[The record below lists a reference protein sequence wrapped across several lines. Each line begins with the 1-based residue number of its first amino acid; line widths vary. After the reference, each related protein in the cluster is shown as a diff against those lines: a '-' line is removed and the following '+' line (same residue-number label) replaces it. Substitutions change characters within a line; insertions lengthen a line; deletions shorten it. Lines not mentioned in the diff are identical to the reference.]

1 MHHTPKR
8 VRTTESGACTYC
20 VKRKERCYIGVKGIP
35 CTTCHRLKL
44 PCDGSVKA
52 QRQPRSKPRVP
63 PPTHCAGATFTITLK
78 NSADTRIEELF
89 ASQLQ
94 KTELEQNPRFI
105 APSPEVAAT
114 APLDNYHAIIH
125 QLLGERNEV
134 EPRKVQIP
142 DYVTA
147 LPDRLDAADLQYLEA
162 KGALCVPT
170 ARFRT
175 ELLKSYILWV
185 HPQLP
190 VLDLEPVLSAIS
202 KNDGSNTISLL
213 LFHAVMFAGA
223 AFVDISYINQEGY
236 TSRAAAQD
244 ILFQRAKVLLELHCE
259 DDRLATVQA
268 LLLLVHWHDIQNT
281 EKDASH
287 WIGTCLSLAIS
298 IGLHRSPN
306 ISSMALHQRQVW
318 KRTWWSLYNHARLT
332 SEDLVTMM
340 TIEGEH
346 HASEAP
352 EVGMI
357 ELSDFHLTVIPSEVR
372 AIVDDC
378 EALASIENQTAH
390 AIFFVEKTKLCRLS
404 QFSAFSSCVKS
415 LLFEHDNPE
424 TRVCP
429 KLWDFFATRNLE
441 ELQFWERHLPSAAQH
456 SFPVSLNPTAWEK
469 SMYLHRTWLRLL
481 YLGTSYAAVMEEMR
495 DMGDPVLFPFVG
507 DYSSMLERYL
517 VSITDLFE
525 EIYSLDLSMFLPGP
539 AVALLVLALAYHRRL
554 VDRQGGK
561 TPRSALK
568 LHQCWNIM
576 QRLQDTSVLAK
587 GMQASL
593 ASAAIQDPWERL
605 SMGLLIP

>member
-8 VRTTESGACTYC
+8 VRTAESGACTHC
-20 VKRKERCYIGVKGIP
+20 VKRKERCYIGVRGIP

-52 QRQPRSKPRVP
+52 QKQSKQRVP
-63 PPTHCAGATFTITLK
+63 PPTYCAE
-78 NSADTRIEELF
+78 DLF

-94 KTELEQNPRFI
+94 KTEREQNPRFV
-105 APSPEVAAT
+105 APNPGVLAT

-125 QLLGERNEV
+125 QLLGPRSQV

-147 LPDRLDAADLQYLEA
+147 LPDRLDAADFQYLEA

-175 ELLKSYILWV
+175 ELLKAYILWV
-185 HPQLP
+185 HPQVP
-190 VLDLEPVLSAIS
+190 VLDLEPFLRAIS
-202 KNDGSNTISLL
+202 KNNGSDTISLL

-223 AFVDISYINQEGY
+223 AFVDLSYINQEGY
-236 TSRAAAQD
+236 TSRAAARD
-244 ILFQRAKVLLELHCE
+244 ILFQRVKVLLELHCE

-268 LLLLVHWHDIQNT
+268 LLLLVHWHEIQNT

-287 WIGTCLSLAIS
+287 WLGTCLSLAIS

-306 ISSMALHQRQVW
+306 SSAMTLRQRQVW

-357 ELSDFHLTVIPSEVR
+357 ELSDFPLEVISADVR
-372 AIVDDC
+372 AVVDDC
-378 EALASIENQTAH
+378 EVLSSLEHQTTH

-404 QFSAFSSCVKS
+404 QFSAFATSVKG
-415 LLFEHDNPE
+415 LLFERDNPE

-441 ELQFWERHLPSAAQH
+441 ELQFWERHLPPAAQH
-456 SFPVSLNPTAWEK
+456 SFPVSLDPTAWEK
-469 SMYLHRTWLRLL
+469 SLYLHRTWLRLL
-481 YLGTSYAAVMEEMR
+481 YLGTSYAAMMEEMR
-495 DMGDPVLFPFVG
+495 EMSDPVLFPFVG
-507 DYSSMLERYL
+507 DYSNMLERYL
-517 VSITDLFE
+517 VGITDLFE
-525 EIYSLDLSMFLPGP
+525 EIYSLDLSKFLPGP
-539 AVALLVLALAYHRRL
+539 AVALLVLALTYHRRL
-554 VDRQGGK
+554 LARQEGQ

-568 LHQCWNIM
+568 LHQCWNIVH
-576 QRLQDTSVLAK
+576 RLRDTSGLAK
-587 GMQASL
+587 GMQAAL
-593 ASAAIQDPWERL
+593 ANVDVSDPWERL
-605 SMGLLIP
+605 ALGLLVP

>member
-52 QRQPRSKPRVP
+52 QRQTALTVRVE
-63 PPTHCAGATFTITLK
+63 
-78 NSADTRIEELF
+78 DLF
-89 ASQLQ
+89 ALQLQ

-105 APSPEVAAT
+105 ASSPEVSVT

-125 QLLGERNEV
+125 QLLGPRGEV
-134 EPRKVQIP
+134 EPRKIQIP

-147 LPDRLDAADLQYLEA
+147 LPDHLDDADLQYLEA
-162 KGALCVPT
+162 KGALYMPT
-170 ARFRT
+170 AWFCT

-185 HPQLP
+185 HPQVP
-190 VLDLEPVLSAIS
+190 VLDLEPFLSAIS

-236 TSRAAAQD
+236 TSRAAARD

-259 DDRLATVQA
+259 DDRLTIVQA

-306 ISSMALHQRQVW
+306 SSSMTLRQRQVW

-346 HASEAP
+346 HVSDAP

-357 ELSDFHLTVIPSEVR
+357 DLNDFYLAVIPSEVR

-378 EALASIENQTAH
+378 KVLSSIEHQTTH
-390 AIFFVEKTKLCRLS
+390 AIFFIEKTKLCRLS
-404 QFSAFSSCVKS
+404 QFSALSSSVKS
-415 LLFEHDNPE
+415 LLFKNNNPE

-429 KLWDFFATRNLE
+429 KLWDFFTTRNLE
-441 ELQFWERHLPSAAQH
+441 ELQFWERHLPPAAQH
-456 SFPVSLNPTAWEK
+456 SFPVTLEPTVWEK

-481 YLGTSYAAVMEEMR
+481 YLGTSYATVMEEIR
-495 DMGDPVLFPFVG
+495 DMSDPVLFPFVSE
-507 DYSSMLERYL
+507 YSPTLERYL
-517 VSITDLFE
+517 VGITDLFE
-525 EIYSLDLSMFLPGP
+525 EIYSLDLSKFLPGP
-539 AVALLVLALAYHRRL
+539 AVALLVLALTYHRRL
-554 VDRQGGK
+554 LDQHGDMAPK
-561 TPRSALK
+561 SALR

-576 QRLQDTSVLAK
+576 QTLRDTSVLAK
-587 GMQASL
+587 GMQESL
-593 ASAAIQDPWERL
+593 ASAAEPDSWGRL